1 MVEVE
6 DRDTGILTVVLLDS
20 RYPRPLTQGLLPSTW
35 MACSPVPTGTER
47 SSTQAEPSEC
57 LVSVVAIIRCL
68 YMYDTAYRK
77 GIDDVHQLFAHK

>member
-1 MVEVE
+1 MVE
-6 DRDTGILTVVLLDS
+6 DRDTGILMVVLLDS

-47 SSTQAEPSEC
+47 PSTQAPPLKC

-77 GIDDVHQLFAHK
+77 GID